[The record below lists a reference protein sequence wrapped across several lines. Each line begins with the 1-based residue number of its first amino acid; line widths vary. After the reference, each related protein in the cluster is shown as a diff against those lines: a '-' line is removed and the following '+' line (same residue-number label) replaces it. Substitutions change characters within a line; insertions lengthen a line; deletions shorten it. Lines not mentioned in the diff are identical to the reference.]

1 MADTV
6 TYEFVRGD
14 DFVIP
19 MTLTDPA
26 NNGSPVDITG
36 WTIASQIRYARKL
49 ISALDT
55 TIINGP
61 LGQFTISLPKEQTA
75 LWPVRKLKCDIQFD
89 RPVEGRVSSKTFI
102 IDCTEDQTQ

>member
-1 MADTV
+1 MAEV

-19 MTLTDPA
+19 MTLTDPD
-26 NNGSPVDITG
+26 NNGTPVDITG
-36 WTIASQIRYARKL
+36 WTIASQVRYARKL
-49 ISALDT
+49 IADLDV
-55 TIINGP
+55 TITNAAQGE
-61 LGQFTISLPKEQTA
+61 FSISLPKEQTA

-89 RPVEGRVSSKTFI
+89 RPVEGRVSSQTFI

>member
-1 MADTV
+1 MADYV

-26 NNGSPVDITG
+26 NNGNPVDITG
-36 WTIASQIRYARKL
+36 WTIASQVRYARKL
-49 ISALDT
+49 ISDLNV
-55 TIINGP
+55 TITNGAA
-61 LGQFTISLPKEQTA
+61 GQFSISLPKEQTA